1 MKHDKNML
9 PWTLVVTVQPRKH
22 SRKNAFK
29 VYQSWDIV
37 YLATSSSEK
46 QLSKEQCALYLL
58 TN

>member
-1 MKHDKNML
+1 ML